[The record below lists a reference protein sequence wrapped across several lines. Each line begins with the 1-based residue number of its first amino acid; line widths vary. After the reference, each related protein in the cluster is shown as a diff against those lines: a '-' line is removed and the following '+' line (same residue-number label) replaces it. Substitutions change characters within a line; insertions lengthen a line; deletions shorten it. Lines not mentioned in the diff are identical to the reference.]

1 MRRTRGRA
9 VRAAVAGGL
18 MALLL
23 LAGAASAAAERTG
36 QLDEAADTYDAVR
49 VVRRALGHHA
59 GVESALQ
66 YAAALAKS
74 VEHRAALRPALTVD
88 ARPYWLETWIPD
100 ARFPELQDPSD
111 PMQQSRW
118 MMEMMEHLLGGLPE
132 RLAEG
137 HGYTVE
143 LTGRVSLWKSPLQ
156 RALETVAA
164 AEERQA
170 DAELEAAVGRAIVQ
184 SLEAYYGVLRAEAA
198 LHLAELALE
207 EATLRAEEIGP
218 APGGH
223 GHRGG

>member
-59 GVESALQ
+59 GVQIAQLQ

-100 ARFPELQDPSD
+100 ASVLPELQDPSD
-111 PMQQSRW
+111 LMQQSRW

-132 RLAEG
+132 RMAEG

-143 LTGRVSLWKSPLQ
+143 LTGRVSLW
-156 RALETVAA
+156 
-164 AEERQA
+164 
-170 DAELEAAVGRAIVQ
+170 
-184 SLEAYYGVLRAEAA
+184 
-198 LHLAELALE
+198 
-207 EATLRAEEIGP
+207 
-218 APGGH
+218 
-223 GHRGG
+223 